1 MELKDKVAL
10 VTGSARRIGR
20 EIALSLASRG
30 CRLALHYR
38 QSASD
43 ARHVRRLVRERD
55 VAAEIFQADLSINT
69 QIDEL
74 VHQIQNRF
82 GRIDILINN
91 ASLFHKTPWEKIQ
104 ESDWDGMMNIN
115 LKAPFLLSHQVSR
128 IMMENGGGKII
139 HMADVGGLNP
149 WSDYLPYCVAKA
161 GLIALTKGMAKALAP
176 GIQVNAIAPATVLP
190 PENSTHEEIHQLV
203 RKIPLQ
209 RIGEPADVV
218 STVLYLLEG
227 TDYVTG
233 QVLVV
238 DGGRT
243 LV

>member
-91 ASLFHKTPWEKIQ
+91 ASLFYTTPWEKIQ
-104 ESDWDGMMNIN
+104 ESDWDALMNIN

-128 IMMENGGGKII
+128 IMMESGGGKII

-149 WSDYLPYCVAKA
+149 WSAYVPYCVAKA

-176 GIQVNAIAPATVLP
+176 AIQVNAIAPATVLP

>member
-10 VTGSARRIGR
+10 ITGSARRLGR
-20 EIALSLASRG
+20 EIALGLASRG

-43 ARHVRRLVRERD
+43 ARHVRRLVREKD
-55 VAAEIFQADLSINT
+55 VAADIFQADLSITT
-69 QIDEL
+69 QIEEL
-74 VHQIQNRF
+74 VHQVQNRF

-91 ASLFHKTPWEKIQ
+91 ASLFYRTPWEKVQ
-104 ESDWDGMMNIN
+104 ESDWDVFMNIN
-115 LKAPFLLSHQVSR
+115 LKSPFLLSHQVSR
-128 IMMENGGGKII
+128 IMMETGGGKIL

-149 WSDYLPYCVAKA
+149 WSAYVPYCVSKA

-176 GIQVNAIAPATVLP
+176 KIQVNAIAPATVLP
-190 PENSTHEEIHQLV
+190 PDGATDEEIQQIV

-209 RIGEPADVV
+209 RVGEPEDVV
-218 STVLYLLEG
+218 NTVLYLLEG